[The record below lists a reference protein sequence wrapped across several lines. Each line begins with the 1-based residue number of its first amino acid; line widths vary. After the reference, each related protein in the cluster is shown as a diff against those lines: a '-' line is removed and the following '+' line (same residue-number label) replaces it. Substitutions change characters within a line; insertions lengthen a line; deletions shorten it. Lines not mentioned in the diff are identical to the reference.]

1 MIKKRLEKRISELEA
16 PMLSDGD
23 QEMVSVESSKLRS
36 VSGALRRTHTPTH
49 GERDALTAA

>member
-23 QEMVSVESSKLRS
+23 QEMVLVESSKLRS